1 MMTMELFWVAVVAG
15 SSGAIIAFVTIGV
28 VALLSKYL

>member
-15 SSGAIIAFVTIGV
+15 SAGAIMAFLAVGIIS
-28 VALLSKYL
+28 LFSKYF